1 MKTTEQKVPALR
13 FPEFEGEWEEKKLG
27 EVLTI
32 FNGYAFSS
40 SDATTNGTSWVKI
53 ANVGIQEMRNDD
65 LSYLPSTFKEDYSKF
80 LLKEG
85 DYIIALT
92 RPILNGKLKVAEVS
106 AFFNN
111 SLLNQRVGK
120 IVSNE
125 SQPFIYCLLQLN
137 KVIHEIENNIAGTDP
152 PNLSP
157 KDIDSIKF
165 SFPSLPEQQKI
176 ADFLSATDKRLELLK
191 EKKQGL
197 EDYKRGAMQRIFS
210 QELRFTRADGSA
222 YPDWE
227 EKKLGEIFRITR
239 GQVLAVNRMKK
250 IANKDAIYPVYSSQ
264 TKENGL
270 TGYYDEYLFS
280 DAITWTTDGANAG
293 DVKYRKGKF
302 YCTNVCGVML
312 SDVGYANQCIAEIFN
327 SVSKRYVSYV
337 GNPKLMNNVVE
348 TIKLI
353 IPSSLSEQTQI
364 ANFLSAIDVKIEKLG
379 EQIEA
384 TENYKKGLLQQMF
397 V

>member
-1 MKTTEQKVPALR
+1 MKTTEQKVPTLR

-27 EVLTI
+27 ELAQLGSSKRVYI
-32 FNGYAFSS
+32 SDYVENGIPFYRGKEITELKS
-40 SDATTNGTSWVKI
+40 NKQTSEI
-53 ANVGIQEMRNDD
+53 LYISQELYDKFKV
-65 LSYLPSTFKEDYSKF
+65 SYGVP
-80 LLKEG
+80 KEG
-85 DYIIALT
+85 DILITAVGTLGNIWLVDDHKFYFKDGNLIWISNIQISNHFLAVLLERDKKEIEKTAIGSSQKALT
-92 RPILNGKLKVAEVS
+92 MVELNK
-106 AFFNN
+106 
-111 SLLNQRVGK
+111 
-120 IVSNE
+120 
-125 SQPFIYCLLQLN
+125 LQL
-137 KVIHEIENNIAGTDP
+137 
-152 PNLSP
+152 
-157 KDIDSIKF
+157 